1 MLIGVRAIEL
11 KTSTVFRWS
20 NGQTAHFINFIQK
33 HGANAR
39 TTADL
44 NPLLVL
50 LNLDGYKGIRT
61 HEDKDVEGILVE
73 KIKLNFAIVRRRCV
87 NKSEETR
94 TQVPRYNL
102 SETRQQ
108 LSQRY
113 IAESPNLR
121 KPHGS
126 QSGVFSRPEPEL
138 QKPAVSRGPPLL
150 KFPRD
155 ANQGTSAARVS
166 QPSSPTVRPE
176 HPYLKVPK
184 SESGPSQGDAKPTV
198 QYSSSSLGA
207 ARTIPLKQTARKSKA
222 ERIFETRQ
230 AFDETLLEV
239 DQEPDEEEDDELY
252 DLMAALL
259 KMSRNYL
266 YKKGVVPLLDL
277 ADGHT

>member
-1 MLIGVRAIEL
+1 MTIGVRAIEL

-20 NGQTAHFINFIQK
+20 NGQTAHSINFIQK

-73 KIKLNFAIVRRRCV
+73 KIKLNFAI
-87 NKSEETR
+87 
-94 TQVPRYNL
+94 
-102 SETRQQ
+102 Q

-126 QSGVFSRPEPEL
+126 QSGVCSRPEPEL
-138 QKPAVSRGPPLL
+138 QKLAVSRGPPLL

-166 QPSSPTVRPE
+166 QLSSPTVRPE

-222 ERIFETRQ
+222 ERIFETWQ